1 MHIGQNEDRR
11 IRQFSLE
18 RLCVFIKQGQYSLVV
33 INVTSER
40 SSDGTTIILIET
52 YHYIAQSQHTN
63 AGRLPYI

>member
-18 RLCVFIKQGQYSLVV
+18 RLCVSIKHGQYSLVV

-52 YHYIAQSQHTN
+52 YRYLAQSHHTN
-63 AGRLPYI
+63 EGRLP